1 MCRRCS
7 SAWAIERIGMNN
19 ALTFEFAPL
28 VPWPLLLTCIVAA
41 LLLTGLGLWRR
52 ARGTLL
58 RALVA
63 VLAIGTLANPVA
75 RKEERNTLPDI
86 AVVVIDESLSQGIG
100 DRQKQADDAEAALRE
115 RLGAVENLEVRVVR
129 GGKPAAETAE
139 RDEGTRL
146 FSALT
151 LALSDLPRHRLA
163 GSILVTDGQVHDLPG
178 DLAAAQDVT
187 GAPIHVL
194 LTGQPNE
201 RDRRLVIRNAPT
213 FGMVNQDLSVTLRI
227 DDTGATPNET
237 AQLRFRQQDLGE
249 QILSVPVG
257 RDVTVPFKLPRAG
270 RSLLEFD
277 VAPIP
282 GELTPLNNQAALSVN
297 GVRDRLRV
305 LLVTGEAHAGERVW
319 RNLLKAD
326 PNVDLVHFTIL
337 RPPDKQDGT
346 PIRELSLIAFPI
358 RELFELKLNEF
369 DLIIFDRYRRRG
381 ILPTAYYENIAKYVA
396 RGGAFLEV
404 SGPAYATPLSIYR
417 TPLADIFPG
426 RPTGTVRN
434 EPFLPQ
440 LSSTGKRHPVTA
452 GLPGSVGEN
461 GQPIWS
467 RWFRAISVDVTH
479 GHSVLETPNREPLLV
494 LDRIDK
500 GRIAQFY
507 SDHIWLWSR
516 GYEGGG
522 PQAELLR
529 RLSHWLMKEP
539 DLEEEAL
546 RAEAKGGRLEVER
559 RSLTESREP
568 ATITRPDGSEA
579 KLVLEERGNGI
590 ASNLL
595 PVDMPGI
602 YRVRHGDRET
612 VATVGAVNPR
622 EFADARATPTLLKP
636 LTDASLGSIRWLR
649 EGLPD
654 IRMVEKPTR
663 SATREQAGRNW
674 IGLYR
679 QNDYVV
685 TGLTLTPLALPL
697 AVLTALLLALLL
709 MWRRES
715 R

>member
-1 MCRRCS
+1 MN
-7 SAWAIERIGMNN
+7 SAIT
-19 ALTFEFAPL
+19 LDFAPL
-28 VPWPLLLTCIVAA
+28 IPWQLLLACGLVT
-41 LLLTGLGLWRR
+41 LFLTGFGLWRR

-58 RALVA
+58 RATVA
-63 VLAIGTLANPVA
+63 VLAIATLANPVA
-75 RKEERNTLPDI
+75 RKEDRSTLPDI
-86 AVVVIDESLSQGIG
+86 GVVVLDESPSQGIA
-100 DRQKQADDAEAALRE
+100 DRRLQTEQAEAALRE
-115 RLGAVENLEVRVVR
+115 KFGTIENLEVRVVR
-129 GGKPAAETAE
+129 AGKAAAETAD

-163 GSILVTDGQVHDLPG
+163 GSILVTDGQVHDMPAEI
-178 DLAAAQDVT
+178 AAAQGVT
-187 GAPIHVL
+187 GAPVHVL
-194 LTGQPNE
+194 LTGRPDE
-201 RDRRLVIRNAPT
+201 RDRRLVVRNAPT
-213 FGMVNQDLSVTLRI
+213 FGMVNQDLTVTLRI
-227 DDTGATPNET
+227 DDSGAAPNEM
-237 AQLRFRQQDLGE
+237 AELRFRQQDVGE
-249 QILSVPVG
+249 RVLSVPIG

-277 VAPIP
+277 VPPIQ
-282 GELTPLNNQAALSVN
+282 GELTPLNNRAALSVN

-305 LLVTGEAHAGERVW
+305 LMVTGEAHAGERVW

-346 PIRELSLIAFPI
+346 PIRELALIAFPI

-381 ILPTAYYENIAKYVA
+381 ILPTAYFENIANYVA

-404 SGPAYATPLSIYR
+404 SGPAYATPLSLYR
-417 TPLADIFPG
+417 TPLSDIFPA
-426 RPTGTVRN
+426 RPTGTVRT
-434 EPFLPQ
+434 EPFMPQ
-440 LSSTGKRHPVTA
+440 LSAIGKRHPVTA

-461 GQPIWS
+461 GQPSWS
-467 RWFRAISVDVTH
+467 RWFRIINVDVTR
-479 GHSVLETPNREPLLV
+479 GNTVMESPNREPLLV
-494 LDRIDK
+494 LDRIEK
-500 GRIAQFY
+500 GRVAQFY

-516 GYEGGG
+516 GFEHGG

-529 RLSHWLMKEP
+529 RLAHWLMKEP

-546 RAEAKGGRLEVER
+546 RAEAKGGRLDVER

-568 ATITRPDGSEA
+568 VTVVRPDGSET
-579 KLVLEERGNGI
+579 KLTLEERGNGV
-590 ASNLL
+590 ASGRL
-595 PVDMPGI
+595 PVELPGI
-602 YRVRHGDRET
+602 YRVRDGAREA
-612 VATVGAVNPR
+612 VATMGAINPR
-622 EFADARATPTLLKP
+622 EFSDPRATSAILKP
-636 LTDASLGSIRWLR
+636 LAEASGGSVRWLR
-649 EGLPD
+649 DGIPD

-663 SATREQAGRNW
+663 TSLREQAGRNW

-685 TGLTLTPLALPL
+685 TGLTLTPLVLPL
-697 AVLTALLLALLL
+697 AVLAALLLGMLL

>member
-1 MCRRCS
+1 
-7 SAWAIERIGMNN
+7 MNS
-19 ALTFEFAPL
+19 TFTFDFSPL
-28 VPWPLLLTCIVAA
+28 LPWPLLLACIITT

-63 VLAIGTLANPVA
+63 LLAIGTLANPVA
-75 RKEERNTLPDI
+75 RKEERSTLPDI
-86 AVVVIDESLSQGIG
+86 AVVVVDESPSQGIG
-100 DRQKQADDAEAALRE
+100 DRRRQAEEAEAALRE
-115 RLGAVENLEVRVVR
+115 KLGAVENLEVRVVR
-129 GGKPAAETAE
+129 AGKPASENAD
-139 RDEGTRL
+139 RDEGTKL

-178 DLAAAQDVT
+178 DMAAAQDVT
-187 GAPIHVL
+187 GAPVHVL

-201 RDRRLVIRNAPT
+201 RDRRLVVRNAPT
-213 FGMVNQDLSVTLRI
+213 FGMVNQDLSVTLRV
-227 DDTGATPNET
+227 DDTGAAANET
-237 AQLRFRQQDLGE
+237 AQLRFRQQDAGE
-249 QILSVPVG
+249 QMITVPVG

-270 RSLLEFD
+270 RSLLEFE

-282 GELTPLNNQAALSVN
+282 NELTPLNNRAALSVN
-297 GVRDRLRV
+297 GVRDRLNV
-305 LLVTGEAHAGERVW
+305 LLVTGEVHAGERVW

-326 PNVDLVHFTIL
+326 PNVNLVHFTIL

-358 RELFELKLNEF
+358 RELFEIKLNDF

-381 ILPTAYYENIAKYVA
+381 ILPTAYYENIARYVE

-417 TPLADIFPG
+417 TPVSEILPG
-426 RPTGTVRN
+426 RPNGTVRT
-434 EPFLPQ
+434 EPFTAQ
-440 LSSTGKRHPVTA
+440 LSATGKRHPVTA

-461 GQPIWS
+461 GQPTWS
-467 RWFRAISVDVTH
+467 RWFRVVNVDVTR
-479 GHSVLETPNREPLLV
+479 GYSVLETPNREPLLV
-494 LDRIDK
+494 LDRVGK
-500 GRIAQFY
+500 GRVGQFY

-516 GYEGGG
+516 GFESGG
-522 PQAELLR
+522 PQAEMLR

-546 RAEAKGGRLEVER
+546 RAEAKGGRLDIER
-559 RSLTESREP
+559 QSLKESREP
-568 ATITRPDGSEA
+568 VTVTRPDGSEV
-579 KLVLEERGNGI
+579 KLNLEERGNGI
-590 ASNLL
+590 ASNVL

-602 YRVRHGDRET
+602 YRVKDGDKET
-612 VATVGAVNPR
+612 VATVGSINPR
-622 EFADARATPTLLKP
+622 EFADARATAAILKP
-636 LTDASLGSIRWLR
+636 LTDASNGSAHWLR
-649 EGLPD
+649 DGVPD
-654 IRMVEKPTR
+654 VRMVEKPTR
-663 SATREQAGRNW
+663 IATREQAGRNW

-697 AVLTALLLALLL
+697 AVLTAILLAMLL

>member
-1 MCRRCS
+1 
-7 SAWAIERIGMNN
+7 MNS
-19 ALTFEFAPL
+19 ALTFDFAPL
-28 VPWPLLLTCIVAA
+28 VPWPLLLICGVIA
-41 LLLTGLGLWRR
+41 LLLTVLGLWRQ

-63 VLAIGTLANPVA
+63 VLAIATLANPVA
-75 RKEERNTLPDI
+75 RKEDRNTLPDI
-86 AVVVIDESLSQGIG
+86 AVVVLDESPSQGIA
-100 DRQKQADDAEAALRE
+100 DRMKQVEQAEAALRE
-115 RLGAVENLEVRVVR
+115 KLGATENLELRVVR
-129 GGKPAAETAE
+129 AGKATAETAD

-163 GSILVTDGQVHDLPG
+163 GSILVTDGQAHDMPAEI
-178 DLAAAQDVT
+178 AAAQDVT
-187 GAPIHVL
+187 GAPVHVL
-194 LTGQPNE
+194 LTGRPDE
-201 RDRRLVIRNAPT
+201 RDRRLVVRNAPT
-213 FGMVNQDLSVTLRI
+213 FGMVNQDLNITLRV
-227 DDTGATPNET
+227 DDSGAAPNEM
-237 AQLRFRQQDLGE
+237 AELHFRQQDVGE
-249 QILSVPVG
+249 RTLSVPIG
-257 RDVTVPFKLPRAG
+257 RDITVPFKLPRAG

-277 VAPIP
+277 VPPVP
-282 GELTPLNNQAALSVN
+282 GELTPLNNRVALSVN

-381 ILPTAYYENIAKYVA
+381 ILPTSYFENIANYVA

-404 SGPAYATPLSIYR
+404 SGPAYATPLSLYR
-417 TPLADIFPG
+417 TPLADIFPA
-426 RPTGTVRN
+426 RPTGTVRT
-434 EPFLPQ
+434 EPFTPQ
-440 LSSTGKRHPVTA
+440 LSAIGKRHPVTA

-461 GQPIWS
+461 GRPNWS
-467 RWFRAISVDVTH
+467 RWFRVVNVDVTR
-479 GHSVLETPNREPLLV
+479 GNPVLESPNREALLV
-494 LDRIDK
+494 LDRIQK
-500 GRIAQFY
+500 GRVAQFY
-507 SDHIWLWSR
+507 SDHVWLWSR
-516 GYEGGG
+516 GFENGG

-529 RLSHWLMKEP
+529 RLAHWLMKEP

-546 RAEAKGGRLEVER
+546 RAEAKGGRLDVER

-568 ATITRPDGSEA
+568 VTVIRPDGSET
-579 KLVLEERGNGI
+579 KLMLEERGNGV
-590 ASNLL
+590 AGGRL
-595 PVDMPGI
+595 PVDLPGI
-602 YRVRHGDRET
+602 YRVRDGDRET
-612 VATVGAVNPR
+612 VATMGAVNPR
-622 EFADARATPTLLKP
+622 EFSDPRATPAVLKP
-636 LTDASLGSIRWLR
+636 LADASHGSIRWLR
-649 EGLPD
+649 DGLPD
-654 IRMVEKPTR
+654 IRMVEKSTR
-663 SATREQAGRNW
+663 STLREQAGRNW

-685 TGLTLTPLALPL
+685 TGLTLTPLVLPL
-697 AVLTALLLALLL
+697 AMLTALLFGMLL

>member
-1 MCRRCS
+1 MTS
-7 SAWAIERIGMNN
+7 

-28 VPWPLLLTCIVAA
+28 IPWPLLLACAAVA

-58 RALVA
+58 RTLVA
-63 VLAIGTLANPVA
+63 ILAIGTLANPVA
-75 RKEERNTLPDI
+75 RKEDRSGLPEI
-86 AVVVIDESLSQGIG
+86 AVVVMDESPSQGIG
-100 DRQKQADDAEAALRE
+100 ERRQQAEQAEAVLRE
-115 RLGAVENLEVRVVR
+115 KLGAVENLEVRVVR
-129 GGKPAAETAE
+129 AGKPAGETAD

-163 GSILVTDGQVHDLPG
+163 GSILVTDGQAHDMPAEI
-178 DLAAAQDVT
+178 AAAQDVT
-187 GAPIHVL
+187 GAPVHVL

-201 RDRRLVIRNAPT
+201 RDRRLVVRNAPT
-213 FGMVNQDLSVTLRI
+213 FGMVNQDLNVTLRV
-227 DDTGATPNET
+227 DDTGAAPNET
-237 AQLRFRQQDLGE
+237 AQLRFRQQDAGE
-249 QILSVPVG
+249 QTITVPVG
-257 RDVTVPFKLPRAG
+257 RDVNVPFKLPRAG
-270 RSLLEFD
+270 RSLLEFE

-282 GELTPLNNQAALSVN
+282 GELTPLNNRAALSVN

-305 LLVTGEAHAGERVW
+305 MLVTGEAHAGERVW

-346 PIRELSLIAFPI
+346 PIRELALIAFPI
-358 RELFELKLNEF
+358 RELFEIKLNEF

-381 ILPTAYYENIAKYVA
+381 ILPTAYYENIAKYVE

-417 TPLADIFPG
+417 TPLADSFPG
-426 RPTGTVRN
+426 RPTGTVRT
-434 EPFLPQ
+434 EPFTPQ
-440 LSSTGKRHPVTA
+440 LSATGKRHPVTA

-461 GQPIWS
+461 GQPNWS
-467 RWFRAISVDVTH
+467 RWFRVVNVDVTR
-479 GHSVLETPNREPLLV
+479 GYSVLETPNREPLLM
-494 LDRIDK
+494 LDRVGK

-516 GYEGGG
+516 GFESGG

-546 RAEAKGGRLEVER
+546 RAEAKGSRLEIER
-559 RSLTESREP
+559 HSLSESAEP
-568 ATITRPDGSEA
+568 VVITRPDGSEA
-579 KLVLEERGNGI
+579 RLVLEERGNGV
-590 ASNLL
+590 ASNVL

-602 YRVRHGDRET
+602 YRVKDRDRET
-612 VATVGAVNPR
+612 VATVGAINPK
-622 EFADARATPTLLKP
+622 EFADARATPSVLKP
-636 LTDASLGSIRWLR
+636 LADASLGSIHWLR
-649 EGLPD
+649 DGVPD
-654 IRMVEKPTR
+654 VRMVEKPTR
-663 SATREQAGRNW
+663 AAVREQGGRNW

-679 QNDYVV
+679 QNDYTV

-697 AVLTALLLALLL
+697 AVLTALLLGMLL

>member
-1 MCRRCS
+1 MS
-7 SAWAIERIGMNN
+7 SA
-19 ALTFEFAPL
+19 LTLDFAPL
-28 VPWPLLLTCIVAA
+28 LPWPLLLACGIAA
-41 LLLTGLGLWRR
+41 LLLTGLGLWQR

-58 RALVA
+58 RAIAAILV
-63 VLAIGTLANPVA
+63 IGTLANPVA
-75 RKEERNTLPDI
+75 RKEERSALPDI
-86 AVVVIDESLSQGIG
+86 AVVVVDESPSQGIG
-100 DRQKQADDAEAALRE
+100 ERQKQVEQAEAMLRE
-115 RLGAVENLEVRVVR
+115 KLGAVENLEVRVVR
-129 GGKPAAETAE
+129 AGKPAGETAD

-163 GSILVTDGQVHDLPG
+163 GSILVTDGQVHDMPAEI
-178 DLAAAQDVT
+178 AAAQDII
-187 GAPIHVL
+187 GAPVHVL
-194 LTGQPNE
+194 LTGRPDE
-201 RDRRLVIRNAPT
+201 RDRRLVVRNAPT
-213 FGMVNQDLSVTLRI
+213 FGMVNQDLSVILRI
-227 DDTGATPNET
+227 DDTGAASNEM
-237 AQLRFRQQDLGE
+237 AQLRFRQQDAGE
-249 QILSVPVG
+249 QTLSVPIG
-257 RDVTVPFKLPRAG
+257 RDIAVPFKLPRAG
-270 RSLLEFD
+270 RSLLEFE
-277 VAPIP
+277 VAPVP
-282 GELTPLNNQAALSVN
+282 GELTPLNNRAALSVN

-305 LLVTGEAHAGERVW
+305 LLVTGEVHSGERVW

-358 RELFELKLNEF
+358 RELFEIKLYDF

-417 TPLADIFPG
+417 TPLADSFPG
-426 RPTGTVRN
+426 RPTGSVRT
-434 EPFLPQ
+434 EPFTPQ
-440 LSSTGKRHPVTA
+440 LSGTGKRHPVTA

-461 GQPIWS
+461 GQPSWS
-467 RWFRAISVDVTH
+467 RWFRVVSVDVTR
-479 GHSVLETPNREPLLV
+479 GHSLLETPNREPLLV
-494 LDRIDK
+494 LDRIEK

-516 GYEGGG
+516 GFESGG

-546 RAEAKGGRLEVER
+546 RADAKGGRLEVER
-559 RSLTESREP
+559 RSLKESRDP
-568 ATITRPDGSEA
+568 VTVIRPDGSETR
-579 KLVLEERGNGI
+579 LVLDERGNGV
-590 ASNLL
+590 AGGQL
-595 PVDMPGI
+595 PVEMPGI
-602 YRVRHGDRET
+602 YRVRDGERET
-612 VATVGAVNPR
+612 VATVGAINPR
-622 EFADARATPTLLKP
+622 EFADPRATPAILKP
-636 LTDASLGSIRWLR
+636 LADASRGSIHWLR
-649 EGLPD
+649 DGIPD

-663 SATREQAGRNW
+663 SAVREQAGRNW

-697 AVLTALLLALLL
+697 AVLTTLLLAMLL

>member
-1 MCRRCS
+1 MT
-7 SAWAIERIGMNN
+7 SAF
-19 ALTFEFAPL
+19 TFDFAPL
-28 VPWPLLLTCIVAA
+28 APWPLLLLCTAVA

-63 VLAIGTLANPVA
+63 ILAIGTLANPVA
-75 RKEERNTLPDI
+75 RKEERSTLPDI
-86 AVVVIDESLSQGIG
+86 AVVVIDESPSQGIG
-100 DRQKQADDAEAALRE
+100 DRQRQADEAEAALRE
-115 RLGAVENLEVRVVR
+115 KLGAVENLEVRVVR
-129 GGKPAAETAE
+129 GGKPAGDTAE

-201 RDRRLVIRNAPT
+201 RDRRLVVRNAPT
-213 FGMVNQDLSVTLRI
+213 FGMVNQDLSVTLRV
-227 DDTGATPNET
+227 DDTGAAANET
-237 AQLRFRQQDLGE
+237 AQLRFRQQDAGE
-249 QILSVPVG
+249 QMITVPVG

-282 GELTPLNNQAALSVN
+282 GELTPLNNRAALSVN
-297 GVRDRLRV
+297 GVRDRLNV
-305 LLVTGEAHAGERVW
+305 LLVTGEVHAGERVW

-326 PNVDLVHFTIL
+326 PNVNLVHFTIL

-358 RELFELKLNEF
+358 RELFEIKLNDF

-381 ILPTAYYENIAKYVA
+381 ILPTAYYENIARYVE

-417 TPLADIFPG
+417 TPVSDILPG
-426 RPTGTVRN
+426 RPNGTVRT
-434 EPFLPQ
+434 EPFTAQ
-440 LSSTGKRHPVTA
+440 LSATGKRHPVTA

-461 GQPIWS
+461 GQPNWS
-467 RWFRAISVDVTH
+467 RWFRVVNVDVTR
-479 GHSVLETPNREPLLV
+479 GYSVLETPNREPLLV
-494 LDRIDK
+494 LDRVEK
-500 GRIAQFY
+500 GRVGQFY

-516 GYEGGG
+516 GFESGG

-546 RAEAKGGRLEVER
+546 RAEAKGGRLEIER
-559 RSLTESREP
+559 RSLQESREP

-579 KLVLEERGNGI
+579 KLMLEERGNGI
-590 ASNLL
+590 ASNVL

-602 YRVRHGDRET
+602 YRVRHGDKET

-622 EFADARATPTLLKP
+622 EFADARATPAVLKP
-636 LTDASLGSIRWLR
+636 LADASQGSVRWLR
-649 EGLPD
+649 DGLPD

-663 SATREQAGRNW
+663 IAAREQAGRNW